1 MRTGGVR
8 MAVLLIA
15 ALLAG
20 ACGTLT
26 TSPAAGTFTP
36 RTPNVLTVATTDIPS
51 AGFWE
56 GTPAHVSGGFEFEL
70 AKVLARRFGL
80 KSVDIKVDRFNR
92 IVTGHLDGADLALDL
107 ITPTAQRA
115 RSLTFSSPYLD
126 AAPTAVTRTGTAV
139 PDLDTARSL
148 RWGAVRGTTFVGIIG
163 SLIGP
168 SDPVRIYEDTA
179 DMLSS
184 LQAGHIDAVLLD
196 MPFAVV
202 TANRSRGRLHAV
214 AQLPGSESIAA
225 ALPSGSS
232 NEQAVDSALRAFIA
246 DGTIDRLLR
255 TWVGADAASAPNSIP
270 LLQTGR

>member
-179 DMLSS
+179 DMLELPPSRPHRCG
-184 LQAGHIDAVLLD
+184 AARHAV
-196 MPFAVV
+196 
-202 TANRSRGRLHAV
+202 RGRDRQSFPRALARRRSAAGLGVDRGGLAV
-214 AQLPGSESIAA
+214 GL
-225 ALPSGSS
+225 
-232 NEQAVDSALRAFIA
+232 EQRAGRRFGPPRVHRRR
-246 DGTIDRLLR
+246 DDR
-255 TWVGADAASAPNSIP
+255 PP
-270 LLQTGR
+270 PPHMGRG